1 MRRHHITDPQ
11 LLKARNFAAKQQTN
25 CSCTLPRRRYG
36 TLTGLKEL
44 ANYYNKISCYSPIN
58 RWRNLSLHRPQP
70 ITESEAVRMYMNNLR
85 PDMAVY
91 LQGVRPITF
100 EGLQILA
107 ESHEWRPKL
116 ISRDSVKE

>member
-1 MRRHHITDPQ
+1 M
-11 LLKARNFAAKQQTN
+11 
-25 CSCTLPRRRYG
+25 
-36 TLTGLKEL
+36 TGLKDL

-70 ITESEAVRMYMNNLR
+70 ITASEAVRMYMNNLR

-100 EGLQILA
+100 EELA
-107 ESHEWRPKL
+107 SKATDIYNYLSHIARRSKFV
-116 ISRDSVKE
+116 DKVTDKEG

>member
-1 MRRHHITDPQ
+1 M
-11 LLKARNFAAKQQTN
+11 
-25 CSCTLPRRRYG
+25 
-36 TLTGLKEL
+36 TGLKEL

-100 EGLQILA
+100 EELA
-107 ESHEWRPKL
+107 SKATEKKNIYFLSHIARRSKFVDKVT
-116 ISRDSVKE
+116 SKEG